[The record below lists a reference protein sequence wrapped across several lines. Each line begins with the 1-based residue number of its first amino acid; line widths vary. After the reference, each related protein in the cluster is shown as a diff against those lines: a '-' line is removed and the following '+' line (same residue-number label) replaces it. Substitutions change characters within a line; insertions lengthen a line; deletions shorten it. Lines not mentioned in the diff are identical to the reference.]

1 MPDTNKLPTL
11 ENQMENNIEDN
22 IEDKTEVISTR
33 QKNYTLFVL
42 VLVFT
47 SSHVDRQIMGILGQ
61 PIKESLQISD
71 TQLGLLTGIMFAVF
85 YATLGMPMAMWADRR
100 NRRNLISFSVFLWS
114 GMTALCGA
122 ANTFTQLLL
131 LRIGV
136 GVGEAGSNPPS
147 HSIIADLYPKEQRAT
162 AMAIFGTGINWG
174 ILIGFL
180 VGGWINEFYGWRT
193 AFVVVGLPGIFLALL
208 VRFTLKEP
216 PRGYADAAGE
226 KPPEVT
232 PPPFWSVAKFMITNP
247 VLRNIVA
254 AGTLIAF
261 TGYASVIWVPIYLV
275 RIHGMG
281 TGEVGT
287 YLALFIGVGG
297 AIGIYLGGRLA
308 DFLSARRGEQ
318 WLPWVVA
325 IASLL
330 GLPFLYFCFTAATQ
344 TGALWAYALP
354 AALGT
359 VYVAPGFALIQN
371 HMPTEMRSVAAA
383 INLFIMNIV
392 GLGLGP
398 FSVGFFSDLFTPE
411 FGVDGLRYG
420 LMTSLAVVVWG
431 SLHYY
436 RTGILLKRA
445 NA

>member
-1 MPDTNKLPTL
+1 MS
-11 ENQMENNIEDN
+11 
-22 IEDKTEVISTR
+22 EVISNR

-61 PIKESLQISD
+61 PIKEALQISD

-114 GMTALCGA
+114 GMTALCGTA
-122 ANTFTQLLL
+122 TSFTQLLL

-180 VGGWINEFYGWRT
+180 VGGWINEWYGWQT
-193 AFVVVGLPGIFLALL
+193 AFVVVGLPGVLLALL
-208 VRFTLKEP
+208 VRFTLKDP
-216 PRGYADAAGE
+216 PRGYSDAKGGE
-226 KPPEVT
+226 PLVVT
-232 PPPFWSVAKFMITNP
+232 PPPFWTVVKFMATNG

-254 AGTLIAF
+254 AGALIAF

-308 DFLSARRGEQ
+308 DFLSARHGEQ

-325 IASLL
+325 IVSIV
-330 GLPFLYFCFTAATQ
+330 GIPFLYLCFTAAAQ
-344 TGALWAYALP
+344 SGALWAYALP

-371 HMPTEMRSVAAA
+371 QTPIEMRSVAAA
-383 INLFIMNIV
+383 INLFITNII

-398 FSVGFFSDLFTPE
+398 FAVGFFSDVFTPE
-411 FGVDGLRYG
+411 YGLDGLRYG
-420 LMTSLAVVVWG
+420 LMTTLVVIVWG
-431 SLHYY
+431 AFHYY
-436 RTGILLKRA
+436 RAGVLLKRA
-445 NA
+445 

>member
-1 MPDTNKLPTL
+1 
-11 ENQMENNIEDN
+11 
-22 IEDKTEVISTR
+22 
-33 QKNYTLFVL
+33 
-42 VLVFT
+42 
-47 SSHVDRQIMGILGQ
+47 
-61 PIKESLQISD
+61 
-71 TQLGLLTGIMFAVF
+71 
-85 YATLGMPMAMWADRR
+85 
-100 NRRNLISFSVFLWS
+100 
-114 GMTALCGA
+114 MTALCGA
-122 ANTFTQLLL
+122 AANFTQLLL

-162 AMAIFGTGINWG
+162 AMAVFGTGINWG

-180 VGGWINEFYGWRT
+180 VGGWINEWYGWRT
-193 AFVVVGLPGIFLALL
+193 AFVVVGLPGILIAVL
-208 VRFTLKEP
+208 VRFTLTEP
-216 PRGYADAAGE
+216 PRGYADAQGE
-226 KPPEVT
+226 KPPVVT
-232 PPPFWSVAKFMITNP
+232 PPPFWTVVKFMAANR

-254 AGTLIAF
+254 AGALIAF

-281 TGEVGT
+281 TGEVGS

-308 DFLSARRGEQ
+308 DFLSAKHGEQ

-325 IASLL
+325 IVGIA
-330 GLPFLYFCFTAATQ
+330 GLPFLYLCFTAVAQ

-371 HMPTEMRSVAAA
+371 QTPIEMRSVAAA
-383 INLFIMNIV
+383 INLFITNII

-398 FSVGFFSDLFTPE
+398 FTVGFFSDVFTPAY
-411 FGVDGLRYG
+411 GIDGLRYG
-420 LMTSLAVVVWG
+420 LMTTLVVIIWG
-431 SLHYY
+431 AFHYY
-436 RTGILLKRA
+436 RAGSLLRQSK
-445 NA
+445 

>member
-1 MPDTNKLPTL
+1 MT
-11 ENQMENNIEDN
+11 
-22 IEDKTEVISTR
+22 DKTEIISTR

-122 ANTFTQLLL
+122 AASFTQLLL
-131 LRIGV
+131 FRIGV

-180 VGGWINEFYGWRT
+180 VGGWINEWYGWRA
-193 AFVVVGLPGIFLALL
+193 AFVVVGLPGVFLALL
-208 VRFTLKEP
+208 VRFTLKDP
-216 PRGYADAAGE
+216 PRGYADGKGQE
-226 KPPEVT
+226 LPEVT
-232 PPPFWSVAKFMITNP
+232 PPPFWNVAKFMLYNP

-254 AGTLIAF
+254 AGALIAF
-261 TGYASVIWVPIYLV
+261 TGYASVIWIPIYLV

-308 DFLSARRGEQ
+308 DLLAARHGEQ
-318 WLPWVVA
+318 WLPWIVA
-325 IASLL
+325 IVSLL
-330 GLPFLYFCFTAATQ
+330 GIPFLYFCFSAATQ

-371 HMPTEMRSVAAA
+371 QTPTEMRSVAAA
-383 INLFIMNIV
+383 INLFIVNII

-398 FSVGFFSDLFTPE
+398 FSIGFFSDMFSSEYGL
-411 FGVDGLRYG
+411 DGLRYA
-420 LMTSLAVVVWG
+420 LMTSLVVILWG
-431 SLHYY
+431 SFHYY
-436 RTGILLKRA
+436 RTGVLLKRSVS
-445 NA
+445 

>member
-1 MPDTNKLPTL
+1 MT
-11 ENQMENNIEDN
+11 
-22 IEDKTEVISTR
+22 DKTEIISTR
-33 QKNYTLFVL
+33 RKNYTLFVL

-114 GMTALCGA
+114 GMTALCGTA
-122 ANTFTQLLL
+122 ASFTQLLL

-180 VGGWINEFYGWRT
+180 VGGWINEWYGWRT

-208 VRFTLKEP
+208 VRFTLKDP
-216 PRGYADAAGE
+216 PRGYAEAKGE
-226 KPPEVT
+226 KRPKVK
-232 PPPFWSVAKFMITNP
+232 PPPFWSVAKFMLYNP

-254 AGTLIAF
+254 AGTLISF

-297 AIGIYLGGRLA
+297 AVGIYLGGRLA
-308 DFLSARRGEQ
+308 DLLAARHGEQ
-318 WLPWVVA
+318 WLPWIVA
-325 IASLL
+325 MASLL

-359 VYVAPGFALIQN
+359 VYVAPSFALIQN
-371 HMPTEMRSVAAA
+371 QTPTEMRSVSAA
-383 INLFIMNIV
+383 INLFIGNII

-398 FSVGFFSDLFTPE
+398 FSVGFFSDVFSPE
-411 FGVDGLRYG
+411 YGLDGLRYA
-420 LMTSLAVVVWG
+420 LMTSLLVILWG
-431 SLHYY
+431 SFHYY
-436 RTGILLKRA
+436 RTGVLLKRSVS
-445 NA
+445 

>member
-1 MPDTNKLPTL
+1 MTG
-11 ENQMENNIEDN
+11 
-22 IEDKTEVISTR
+22 KTETISTR

-122 ANTFTQLLL
+122 ASSFTQLLL

-147 HSIIADLYPKEQRAT
+147 HSIIADLYPKEERAT

-180 VGGWINEFYGWRT
+180 VGGWVNEWYGWRT

-208 VRFTLKEP
+208 VRFTLKDP
-216 PRGYADAAGE
+216 PRGYADAKGQE
-226 KPPEVT
+226 LPKVT
-232 PPPFWSVAKFMITNP
+232 PPPFWSVAKFMLCNP

-254 AGTLIAF
+254 AGALIAF
-261 TGYASVIWVPIYLV
+261 TGYASVIWIPIYLV

-308 DFLSARRGEQ
+308 DLLAARHGEQ
-318 WLPWVVA
+318 WLPWIVA
-325 IASLL
+325 IVSLL
-330 GLPFLYFCFTAATQ
+330 GIPFLYFCFTAATQ

-371 HMPTEMRSVAAA
+371 QTPTEMRSVAAA
-383 INLFIMNIV
+383 INLFIVNII

-398 FSVGFFSDLFTPE
+398 FSIGFFSDMFSQEYGL
-411 FGVDGLRYG
+411 DGLRYA
-420 LMTSLAVVVWG
+420 LMTSLVVILWG
-431 SLHYY
+431 SFHYY
-436 RTGILLKRA
+436 RTGVLLKRLVI
-445 NA
+445 